1 MNASSPHIHDLWQRL
16 NDEMAVIYD
25 EHSIYATVA
34 QEVAAFTGAQTITA
48 VSGPKSSY
56 YDVWICAGEGNMKQ
70 TRWYNAHESIATLLQ
85 DGEPKWK
92 LKYGLPAAELI
103 QSDLWQLPANG
114 ILATPLPI
122 SGGPIGGGIES
133 SIRTGILCLIDP
145 ALDNT
150 VTIDNITS
158 LAANI
163 TVFLERAHWRR
174 HANKQEVEFGVV
186 SDISIALTSSLSL
199 QNIFGRL
206 LNPIKNALNV
216 NSVSV
221 GRIDPISGDITFV
234 NKLMGP
240 EFADLPPIRLRKG
253 AGIAGWVADSG
264 EPVIINDAYSDQ
276 RFYSKIDNRSGF
288 RTDSM
293 ICIPLKVDDRV
304 IGVMQA
310 INKQDGDFHDNDLR
324 LLQAIGGP
332 LAASIENATLHE
344 DVLSEKR
351 RIETLFTSMSEGM
364 ATVNQ
369 DGLITNT
376 NDALR
381 SLLKVEAD
389 NLRGKEAITVIR
401 LRNHNFKEFIE
412 QVRAQD
418 GEYLQL
424 RADLVQVGGTAVP
437 VLISGAPIEGQQG
450 TVSEIVFVIS
460 DLLQIQEVERMRDDF
475 FHGIIHELRTPLAT
489 ILMYARL
496 LREGKAQEKEKADRF
511 LGVIERESDRLQKMV
526 RQMLLLAKMESRE
539 FERSPEPIALNPIL
553 EEIVPPLADLASEKG
568 LTFHRRIQS
577 NLPPVMGNQETFYLI
592 FKNLIENAVKFTLSG
607 TVRVDIRS
615 INDEIVARIQDEGIG
630 IPEQA
635 MPNLFGRY
643 FRAQTAVER
652 GIAGTGLG
660 LYMVKESVETYNG
673 EITVTSKEG
682 EGTTFVVV
690 FPTTRW

>member
-1 MNASSPHIHDLWQRL
+1 MNTSPPHIHDLWQRL
-16 NDEMAVIYD
+16 NSELADIYD

-34 QEVAAFTGAQTITA
+34 QEVAAFTGVQTITA

-56 YDVWICAGEGNMKQ
+56 YDVWICKEEDDLTQ
-70 TRWYNAHESIATLLQ
+70 TRWYNAHDSIAALLA
-85 DGEPKWK
+85 EKKPSWK
-92 LKYGLPAAELI
+92 LKYELPAATLI
-103 QSDLWQLPANG
+103 RSDLWQLPVNG
-114 ILATPLPI
+114 ILAVPLPI
-122 SGGPIGGGIES
+122 GTVED
-133 SIRTGILCLIDP
+133 SIRKGVLCLIDP
-145 ALDNT
+145 PLNSPLT
-150 VTIDNITS
+150 RDNIAD
-158 LAANI
+158 LAVNI
-163 TVFLERAHWRR
+163 TVFLERALWRR
-174 HANKQEVEFGVV
+174 YANKQEIEFGVV

-199 QNIFGRL
+199 QSIFGQL
-206 LNPIKNALNV
+206 LNPIKDALNV
-216 NSVSV
+216 KSVSV
-221 GRIDPISGDITFV
+221 GRIDPVSGDITFV
-234 NKLMGP
+234 NELMGP
-240 EFADLPPIRLRKG
+240 EFVNLPPVRLKKG

-264 EPVIINDAYSDQ
+264 EPLIINDAYSDQ

-288 RTDSM
+288 RTNSM
-293 ICIPLKVDDRV
+293 ICIPLQVNERV

-310 INKQDGDFHDNDLR
+310 INKQDDNFHDNDLR

-332 LAASIENATLHE
+332 LAASIENASLHE
-344 DVLSEKR
+344 DVLAEKR

-376 NDALR
+376 NDAFR
-381 SLLKVEAD
+381 SLLKTEETAET
-389 NLRGKEAITVIR
+389 LRGQKATAVIR
-401 LRNHNFKEFIE
+401 LRNHHFKQFIE
-412 QVRAQD
+412 KVRAQE
-418 GEYLQL
+418 GEHLQL
-424 RADLVQVGGTAVP
+424 RADLMQTGGTAVP
-437 VLISGAPIEGQQG
+437 VLISGAPIKGQSG
-450 TVSEIVFVIS
+450 LVSEIVFVIS

-526 RQMLLLAKMESRE
+526 RQMLLLAKMEARE

-568 LTFHRRIQS
+568 LTFYRRIQS

-682 EGTTFVVV
+682 EGTTFIVT

>member
-1 MNASSPHIHDLWQRL
+1 MDTSSHMIHDLWQRL
-16 NDEMAVIYD
+16 NGELAGIYD
-25 EHSIYATVA
+25 EHSIYAVVA
-34 QEVAAFTGAQTITA
+34 QEMAAFTGGMVITA
-48 VSGPKSSY
+48 VSGPQSGY
-56 YDVWICAGEGNMKQ
+56 YDVWIGNGDDALKQ
-70 TRWYNAHESIATLLQ
+70 LRWHNAHDSITALLK
-85 DGEPKWK
+85 DDEPKWK
-92 LKYGLPAAELI
+92 LKYGQPAAELI
-103 QSDLWQLPANG
+103 RSDLWQLPAHG
-114 ILATPLPI
+114 ILSSPLPI
-122 SGGPIGGGIES
+122 HLDGGL
-133 SIRTGILCLIDP
+133 RTGIFCLIDP
-145 ALDNT
+145 DFDCPLTLENIASLAT
-150 VTIDNITS
+150 NIT
-158 LAANI
+158 I
-163 TVFLERAHWRR
+163 FLERAYWRR
-174 HANKQEVEFGVV
+174 HATKQEIEFSVV
-186 SDISIALTSSLSL
+186 SDIGIALTSSLSL
-199 QNIFGRL
+199 QHIFGRL
-206 LNPIKNALNV
+206 LNPIKDALNV
-216 NSVSV
+216 TSVSV
-221 GRIDPISGDITFV
+221 GRIDPVSGDITFV
-234 NKLMGP
+234 NALMGP
-240 EFADLPPIRLRKG
+240 EFANLPPIRLRKG

-264 EPVIINDAYSDQ
+264 EPVIINDAYSDR
-276 RFYSKIDNRSGF
+276 RFYSKVDNRSGF

-293 ICIPLKVDDRV
+293 ICIPLQVNERV

-332 LAASIENATLHE
+332 LAASIENATLHG
-344 DVLSEKR
+344 DVLAEKR

-376 NDALR
+376 NDALH
-381 SLLKVEAD
+381 SLLKIEMED
-389 NLRGKEAITVIR
+389 LRGKEATAVIR
-401 LRNHNFKEFIE
+401 LRNHDFKEFID
-412 QVRAQD
+412 QARAQV
-418 GEYLQL
+418 GEHLQL
-424 RADLVQVGGTAVP
+424 RADLIQRGETAVP
-437 VLISGAPIEGQQG
+437 VLISGAPIEGEDG
-450 TVSEIVFVIS
+450 IVSEIVLVIS

-526 RQMLLLAKMESRE
+526 RQMLLLAKMEARE
-539 FERSPEPIALNPIL
+539 FDRSPEPIALNPIL
-553 EEIVPPLADLASEKG
+553 DEIVPPLADRASEKG

-682 EGTTFVVV
+682 EGTTFIVT